1 MRILSHLHINLIS
14 SCFVPPSLKQEFA
27 WHCNQRVVHITAA
40 WHKHTHTLSL
50 RYTYACTFFSSL
62 SHTHA
67 CFSAIWSSSVGWSRE
82 WIGICRFTSST
93 IYIISDNYTFF
104 SLPFLLPSLNSFFC
118 SFLYSDLCFVHRC
131 IGLND
136 DMHKSLGFYRNK
148 SCLSHTNVCTQG

>member
-40 WHKHTHTLSL
+40 WHKHTHTFPQI
-50 RYTYACTFFSSL
+50 YICMYFCFFSFT
-62 SHTHA
+62 HT
-67 CFSAIWSSSVGWSRE
+67 CLFQCCMEFIS
-82 WIGICRFTSST
+82 RFTFT

-104 SLPFLLPSLNSFFC
+104 SLPSLLPSLHSYFC